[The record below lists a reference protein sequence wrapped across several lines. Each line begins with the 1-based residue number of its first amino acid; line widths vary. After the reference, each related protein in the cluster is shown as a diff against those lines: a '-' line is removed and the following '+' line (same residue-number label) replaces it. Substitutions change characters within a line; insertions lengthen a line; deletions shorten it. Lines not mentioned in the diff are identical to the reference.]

1 MKLQGNLK
9 KFLES
14 REIDLSTYEQVH
26 NLGAERVQKA
36 VYFVDDTVQKLD
48 VTNLSC
54 EDFILIVSEKQKLN
68 LFLRFDQLKSLDLKA
83 FIADSAELNLNVL
96 VEQSQKDSDLR
107 LELLAFEKH
116 ATMNMNIVYDLSN
129 SAKFNLGAK
138 LSFENS
144 ENTGSMKINGIL
156 DDRAFG
162 KSFAEIYIAPNANLT
177 DSEMRQEVLLLSDA
191 CRNEITPALE
201 ILTDDVKAAHGVSV
215 SRVPE
220 DILFYFES
228 RGVSE
233 DCARKLYAQALKD
246 KLFLVEN
253 TLE

>member
-1 MKLQGNLK
+1 MKLQENLK
-9 KFLES
+9 NILEL
-14 REIDLSTYEQVH
+14 RNIDLNTYEQVH
-26 NLGAERVQKA
+26 NLGAQNVQKA
-36 VYFVDDTVQKLD
+36 VYFVDSNVQKLD
-48 VTNLSC
+48 LSNLKYN
-54 EDFILIVSEKQKLN
+54 ELILIVLEGVSFE
-68 LFLRFDQLKSLDLKA
+68 LFLRFNQLENLNLKA
-83 FIADSAELNLNVL
+83 FVAESAMVKLNVL
-96 VEQSQKDSDLR
+96 VEQTG
-107 LELLAFEKH
+107 LESLLNLEMIAYESNS
-116 ATMNMNIVYDLSN
+116 TIDMNVVYDLSKD
-129 SAKFNLGAK
+129 AKFDLGAK

-156 DDRAFG
+156 DDKAFG
-162 KSFAEIYIAPNANLT
+162 KSFAEIYISPTANLT
-177 DSEMRQEVLLLSDA
+177 DSEMRQEVLLLSDD

-233 DCARKLYAQALKD
+233 VCAKKLYAQALKD

>member
-26 NLGAERVQKA
+26 NLGAEHVQKA
-36 VYFVDDTVQKLD
+36 VYFVEDNVQKLNL
-48 VTNLSC
+48 TNLSC

-68 LFLRFDQLKSLDLKA
+68 LFLKFDQLKNLNLQA

-96 VEQSQKDSDLR
+96 IEQSQNESDLQ

-138 LSFENS
+138 VS
-144 ENTGSMKINGIL
+144 
-156 DDRAFG
+156 AFG
-162 KSFAEIYIAPNANLT
+162 QNSST
-177 DSEMRQEVLLLSDA
+177 LL
-191 CRNEITPALE
+191 
-201 ILTDDVKAAHGVSV
+201 
-215 SRVPE
+215 
-220 DILFYFES
+220 
-228 RGVSE
+228 
-233 DCARKLYAQALKD
+233 
-246 KLFLVEN
+246 
-253 TLE
+253 

>member
-116 ATMNMNIVYDLSN
+116 ATMNLNIVYDLSN
-129 SAKFNLGAK
+129 NAKFNLGAK

-156 DDRAFG
+156 DDKAFG
-162 KSFAEIYIAPNANLT
+162 KSFAEIYIAPTANLT
-177 DSEMRQEVLLLSDA
+177 DSEMRQEVLLLSDT

-233 DCARKLYAQALKD
+233 DCAKKLYAQTLKD

>member
-1 MKLQGNLK
+1 MKIESNLK
-9 KFLES
+9 KILKS

-26 NLGAERVQKA
+26 NLGAQLVQKA
-36 VYFVDDTVQKLD
+36 VCFVEDNVQKLNM
-48 VTNLSC
+48 TNLSC
-54 EDFILIVSEKQKLN
+54 EDFILIVSAKQKLN
-68 LFLRFDQLKSLDLKA
+68 LFLKFDQLTSLNFKA
-83 FIADSAELNLNVL
+83 FVADSAELNLNIL
-96 VEQSQKDSDLR
+96 VEQSQKDSDLNV
-107 LELLAFEKH
+107 ELLAFEKH
-116 ATMNMNIVYDLSN
+116 ATANLNIVYDLSN
-129 SAKFNLGAK
+129 DAKFNLDSK

-144 ENTGSMKINGIL
+144 ENAGCMKINGIL

-162 KSFAEIYIAPNANLT
+162 KSFSEIYIAPNANLT

-201 ILTDDVKAAHGVSV
+201 ILTDDVKAAHGVSI

-220 DILFYFES
+220 DVLFYFES

-233 DCARKLYAQALKD
+233 GCAKKLYAQALKD